1 MMLIKKILTI
11 WFALPEKIRF
21 LLVGGFNTVSGY
33 LIFSFFTFYLQNIFN
48 NAFILI
54 ATYGLSVPLSFCTLK
69 IFVFQTTGNWL
80 KEFIKILN
88 VYVASYFLNLILLY
102 LFTMILLM
110 NIYISQALAL
120 SVMAV
125 TMYLIHRFFTF
136 KKS

>member
-11 WFALPEKIRF
+11 WFAIPEKIRF

-33 LIFSFFTFYLQNIFN
+33 LIFSLLTFYLYGMLN

-102 LFTMILLM
+102 LFTTILLM
-110 NIYISQALAL
+110 NNYVSQALAL
-120 SVMAV
+120 SIMAV